1 MENEDINIEQE
12 EEEEEVII
20 FVEDENDK
28 RYILEVPKLIK
39 CLDLKLKIQT
49 VLKKDNFDIRYKNK
63 FLRKNKDNEFLQL
76 NEKDIIHLEK
86 KVLNREDTISELSS
100 RVNTIY
106 DEADIK
112 TIRLSGI
119 LYLFLVKYMADEIK
133 NLKAKKQEILSVFN
147 LLKSQVQIKDSPNEN
162 IQSYI
167 LENTGKNLYSIS
179 NYINLI
185 VKENDINE
193 FLNIIEENEKKK
205 LIKFWQNLSNYEEKI
220 SLFENKFLLLLKNSY
235 FDYSLV
241 NVCLYKLKNKRQY
254 NDNLFSCL
262 NPEVKYLFHRTKI
275 DPPKMVF
282 GDLDNSKNPLGIDG
296 ISFSDSIDYISFFNN
311 YKGNDKGN
319 NQKPYSGKIPDINYA
334 FSFIVSEIH
343 YDKKLV
349 KEIFYPNNNCKEKE
363 YNNAKNKLKLS
374 QNIDQN
380 GENNG
385 IHIIRVEPEDNS
397 PKQTS
402 QSKKKEKKGKFIG
415 TEYLLNNK
423 DQILPLFGFNLKRNE
438 YLIIWKDS
446 NFCENNKHKSYLN
459 NLKTLY
465 LHKFSDR
472 NIYFESST
480 EKALE
485 LIKRKKFNKI
495 ILISNIGL
503 DYSGKKFVEVARKIL
518 GFNIVILFFSNR
530 IKHLEWV
537 KDYPNSLYTDNG
549 MFCEKYISNYNKEG
563 LFNLKKEMEAYYKIK
578 FKLDNDCLGFPKF
591 IKKEKKYNDIIFEE
605 ICPNFRKVL
614 IKNKDNN
621 NNSYLYMDK
630 NRNVSFSFNDGK
642 EINLFAWYITL
653 IDKELTLFS
662 NESYL
667 NYNKKTNNLI
677 GYEYM
682 VRWNCEQV
690 KNNNFK
696 IYFEKKDFILT
707 KDGNKAIVRK
717 KNKNYLNQ
725 IFELF
730 DL

>member
-1 MENEDINIEQE
+1 MENEDINMEQEE

-39 CLDLKLKIQT
+39 CVDLKLKIQT

-63 FLRKNKDNEFLQL
+63 FLKKNRDNEFLQL

-86 KVLNREDTISELSS
+86 KDLRREDTISELSS

-133 NLKAKKQEILSVFN
+133 NLKAQKHEILSVFN
-147 LLKSQVQIKDSPNEN
+147 LLKSQVQIKDSPNEK

-349 KEIFYPNNNCKEKE
+349 MEIFYPNNDGKGKE
-363 YNNAKNKLKLS
+363 YNNAKNKLKSS

-423 DQILPLFGFNLKRNE
+423 DQILPLFGFTLKRNE

-642 EINLFAWYITL
+642 EINLFVWYITL

-690 KNNNFK
+690 KNNNFM

-725 IFELF
+725 IF
-730 DL
+730 